1 MNTKPDTEKKTRTA
15 TPAHL
20 GWRLLALTYD
30 SIPAIG
36 LLMITSGLFVLA
48 RGGRTVEHSP
58 LFAALQFFL
67 FWAVLGLYAVMSW
80 RRGGQTMGMRPWRLQ
95 VLAGNGKPA
104 ELKALCL
111 RYAVASLTPGLCLLW
126 TLIDGER
133 RGWHDL
139 ASGTV
144 FVRLDR

>member
-58 LFAALQFFL
+58 LFAALLSAAFL
-67 FWAVLGLYAVMSW
+67 GETPRAYHAAAFVLIVGGIVVSS
-80 RRGGQTMGMRPWRLQ
+80 RR
-95 VLAGNGKPA
+95 
-104 ELKALCL
+104 
-111 RYAVASLTPGLCLLW
+111 
-126 TLIDGER
+126 
-133 RGWHDL
+133 
-139 ASGTV
+139 
-144 FVRLDR
+144 